1 MQAALTLGGTACA
14 AEGKTWL
21 LKIVLIESMDS
32 GRRVLVLGAVALLAA
47 SCAKKKRIRAPAPLA
62 PTPGTVEH
70 GIASWYGY
78 PYHGRRSAS
87 GEIYD
92 MEKLTAAHRTLPFG
106 CWVEVTNLSNGR
118 QVRVR
123 ITDRGPFVEGRII
136 DLSFAAAQELD
147 MVNQGVARVSVEIIE
162 YVTEVYHVQVGAFG
176 LETNAARARKI
187 LEEAGFVVATERTSF
202 GVTRVLASGFVQK
215 DLPEAQKRLEAL
227 GFTDLLVKKETVEAR
242 QPSPQ

>member
-1 MQAALTLGGTACA
+1 MFQLPIIKAVKA
-14 AEGKTWL
+14 
-21 LKIVLIESMDS
+21 
-32 GRRVLVLGAVALLAA
+32 LVLLFSMSVVL
-47 SCAKKKRIRAPAPLA
+47 
-62 PTPGTVEH
+62 PTFGTQE
-70 GIASWYGY
+70 GLASWYGGKF
-78 PYHGRRSAS
+78 HGRLTSS
-87 GEIYD
+87 GEVFD
-92 MEKLTAAHRTLPFG
+92 TLGKTAAHRTLPFG
-106 CWVEVTNLSNGR
+106 TVVKVTNLDNGKSTS
-118 QVRVR
+118 VK
-123 ITDRGPFVEGRII
+123 INDRGPFVEGRII
-136 DLSFAAAQELD
+136 DLSFAAAQDLD